1 MDTAG
6 TRRRTGAIA
15 ARARTAALLCA
26 AAALAVAS
34 VPVAHAAGPGPAPGS
49 APVPAPAPLVVVDCF
64 EEPQVRPDEYL
75 LACGDGNNRLVGL
88 RWHTWGPTTAR
99 ATGTDMV
106 NDCRPYCAAGRFR
119 PYPVQVTLSHP
130 QPWSDQPGTHR
141 FTVIR
146 LVYPE
151 AAPEPV
157 PHDVTYKLVY

>member
-6 TRRRTGAIA
+6 TRRRTGRIA

-26 AAALAVAS
+26 ATAFAVAS
-34 VPVAHAAGPGPAPGS
+34 VPAAHAAGPGPGS
-49 APVPAPAPLVVVDCF
+49 APAPEQAPVVVVDCF
-64 EEPQVRPDEYL
+64 EEPQVRPKEYL
-75 LACGDGNNRLVGL
+75 LACGDGNNRLVAL
-88 RWHTWGPTTAR
+88 RWHTWGRDTAT

-119 PYPVQVTLSHP
+119 SYPVQVTLSHP
-130 QPWSDQPGTHR
+130 QPWADQPGTHR
-141 FTVIR
+141 FTKLR

-157 PHDVTYKLVY
+157 PHDVSYKLVY

>member
-6 TRRRTGAIA
+6 TRRRTGTIA

-26 AAALAVAS
+26 AAALAVTS
-34 VPVAHAAGPGPAPGS
+34 VPVAHATGPGPVS
-49 APVPAPAPLVVVDCF
+49 APAPAPAPLVVVDCF
-64 EEPQVRPDEYL
+64 EEPQVRPAEYL

-88 RWHTWGPTTAR
+88 RWHTWGPATAT

-119 PYPVQVTLSHP
+119 PYPVQVTLSRP
-130 QPWSDQPGTHR
+130 QPWPDRPGTHR

-157 PHDVTYKLVY
+157 SHDVTYKLVY